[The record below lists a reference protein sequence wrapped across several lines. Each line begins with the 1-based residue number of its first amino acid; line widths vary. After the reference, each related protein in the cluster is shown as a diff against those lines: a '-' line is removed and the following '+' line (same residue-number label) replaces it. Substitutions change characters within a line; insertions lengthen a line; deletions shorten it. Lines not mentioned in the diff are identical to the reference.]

1 MIRSTT
7 AVAAALIC
15 ATPALAGFANEASY
29 GWEDGGTV
37 MGWYNSGS
45 GVPQFLNT
53 DAQAYEGSRSL
64 EIIEDPTG
72 GTPQIWVGFITG
84 LTDGDTIDASF
95 FAFDDSEGAS
105 PSVRIWGGY
114 AMSDDISNYMGSA
127 GGNSDFSDGSGW
139 SELSHTWTFDSD
151 VGGSNEGR
159 NALVIQVRLY
169 ADSEQTPVYIDD
181 LRIATSS
188 DTAEISFAPTPGA
201 LALLGV
207 AGLAGRRRRA

>member
-7 AVAAALIC
+7 AVAAALLC
-15 ATPALAGFANEASY
+15 TTPALAGFANEASY

-37 MGWYNSGS
+37 MGWFNSGS
-45 GVPQFLNT
+45 GVPSFLNT

-72 GTPQIWVGFITG
+72 GTPQIWVGFVTG
-84 LTDGDTIDASF
+84 LTDGDTVDASF
-95 FAFDDSEGAS
+95 WAFDESESS
-105 PSVRIWGGY
+105 PSVRIWGAY
-114 AMSDDISNYMGSA
+114 AMSDDITNYMGSA
-127 GGNSDFSDGSGW
+127 GGNSDYSADTGW
-139 SELSHTWTFDSD
+139 SELGHSWTFDSD

-169 ADSEQTPVYIDD
+169 ADSDQTPVYIDD
-181 LRIATSS
+181 LSVATSS
-188 DTAEISFAPTPGA
+188 ETAEISFAPTPGA

>member
-7 AVAAALIC
+7 AIAAVLLC

-37 MGWYNSGS
+37 MGWFNSGS
-45 GVPQFLNT
+45 GVPSFLNT

-95 FAFDDSEGAS
+95 FAFDDSEGDS

-127 GGNSDFSDGSGW
+127 GGNSDFSEGTGW
-139 SELSHTWTFDSD
+139 SELSHSWTFDSD
-151 VGGSNEGR
+151 MGGSNEGR
-159 NALVIQVRLY
+159 DALV
-169 ADSEQTPVYIDD
+169 
-181 LRIATSS
+181 
-188 DTAEISFAPTPGA
+188 
-201 LALLGV
+201 
-207 AGLAGRRRRA
+207 